1 MAAPL
6 TSKALMDGATSSRR
20 GATPDDRV
28 TFKAIENKTTDPS
41 MRLSLN
47 QFMNNPFQR
56 GCRERGAR
64 RPQLPR
70 NAAPGDHNSPRLS
83 ANLRNLSRLT
93 PSNRL
98 MPLSRLAARRK
109 ASPELRSGLIEASA
123 MLIFC
128 NTPDESQRGPI
139 VGNVTR

>member
-1 MAAPL
+1 
-6 TSKALMDGATSSRR
+6 MDGATSSRR

-28 TFKAIENKTTDPS
+28 TFKTIENKTTDPS

-56 GCRERGAR
+56 GCINAV
-64 RPQLPR
+64 

-128 NTPDESQRGPI
+128 NTPDESKRGPI

>member
-1 MAAPL
+1 
-6 TSKALMDGATSSRR
+6 MDGATSSRR

-56 GCRERGAR
+56 GCINAV
-64 RPQLPR
+64 
-70 NAAPGDHNSPRLS
+70 NAAPGDHNSPGLS
-83 ANLRNLSRLT
+83 ANLRDFSRLT

-128 NTPDESQRGPI
+128 NTPDESKRGPI

>member
-1 MAAPL
+1 
-6 TSKALMDGATSSRR
+6 MDGATSSRR

-56 GCRERGAR
+56 GCINAVNAAPGDHNS
-64 RPQLPR
+64 PR